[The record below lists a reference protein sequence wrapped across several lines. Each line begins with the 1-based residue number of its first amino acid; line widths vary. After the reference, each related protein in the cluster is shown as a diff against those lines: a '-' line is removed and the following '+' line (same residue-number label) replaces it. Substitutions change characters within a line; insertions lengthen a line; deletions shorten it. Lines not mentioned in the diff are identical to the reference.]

1 MGRGKSYSR
10 TQAHKHTHWLLC
22 VRYFARRDFNVTPDA
37 THMPNQF
44 GMNHMS
50 HFIQSN
56 SRIVFVYGL
65 RDPWHTMGVGVTDL
79 YGSLAIA

>member
-1 MGRGKSYSR
+1 
-10 TQAHKHTHWLLC
+10 
-22 VRYFARRDFNVTPDA
+22 
-37 THMPNQF
+37 MPNQF